1 MCCLTWWS
9 HYITPNDLAR
19 FKNIWGD
26 DYTYNIYVQTTD
38 PLLIPFLLCNLQKNK
53 STPPVQSLSG
63 TSTPTGK
70 DQGALIIL
78 VECLGRGILRLRLRL
93 RHRDIYRW
101 ILKLDRGLL
110 SDYLTGRPVST
121 DRSGLEMAGKML

>member
-1 MCCLTWWS
+1 MLPNMVVKL
-9 HYITPNDLAR
+9 HHPNDLAR
-19 FKNIWGD
+19 FKNKWGD
-26 DYTYNIYVQTTD
+26 DYTYNVYVQTTN
-38 PLLIPFLLCNLQKNK
+38 PLLIPFLLCILQK
-53 STPPVQSLSG
+53 SESRPPNQLLSG

-93 RHRDIYRW
+93 RHSDIYRW

-110 SDYLTGRPVST
+110 GDYLTGQDWKWR
-121 DRSGLEMAGKML
+121 EMAGKML